1 MSGITI
7 PTEFWDNEIAAEH
20 QRPVDWLW
28 HGFVARHN
36 VTLLT
41 SLWKAGKTTLV
52 ALLLARR
59 KTGGMLAGL
68 AVKPGKSVIVSEETR
83 AVWSERF
90 RRYDFGGQVCLIS

>member
-1 MSGITI
+1 MSAITI
-7 PTEFWDNEIAAEH
+7 PTEFWDNELATEH
-20 QRPVDWLW
+20 QPPVDWLW
-28 HGFVARHN
+28 HGFVGGGN

-41 SLWKAGKTTLV
+41 SLWKAGKTTLL

-59 KTGGMLAGL
+59 KAGGMLAGL

-90 RRYDFGGQVCLIS
+90 RRYDSAARFA